1 MTEQKITWS
10 HSSLKDY
17 EGCARRYHEVKVL
30 KKFPFQET
38 EQTRYGKD
46 LHLAAELYVKEG
58 TPIPEHFAFVKPVLD
73 ALLAKPGRKFAEYE
87 MALTEEL
94 NPVAFNSPN
103 RWVRGIADLIIV
115 NDDNYTAR
123 IIDYK
128 TGNDKYPDRD
138 QLVLMSLMVFAHFPH
153 IKHVKSALLFVV
165 KNSMVTHEMG
175 LEDVEPAWWQY
186 RERIAK
192 FNASHAHD
200 VWNPNRTPLCGWCPV
215 TNCEFHPRH

>member
-1 MTEQKITWS
+1 MEQKITWS
-10 HSSLKDY
+10 HSALKSY
-17 EGCARRYHEVKVL
+17 EGCARRYHEVTVL
-30 KKFPFQET
+30 KNHPFQDT
-38 EQTRYGKD
+38 DQTRYGKD

-58 TPIPEHFAFVKPVLD
+58 TPIPEQFAFVKPVLD
-73 ALLAKPGRKFAEYE
+73 ALLAKPGRKFAELE

-94 NPVAFNSPN
+94 NPVGFDSPN
-103 RWVRGIADLIIV
+103 RWVRGIADLVIV

-123 IIDYK
+123 IVDYK

-138 QLVLMSLMVFAHFPH
+138 QLILMSLMVFAHFPH

-175 LEDVEPAWWQY
+175 LEDIEPAWWQY
-186 RERIAK
+186 RERVAK
-192 FNASHAHD
+192 LNASYAHD

>member
-1 MTEQKITWS
+1 MEEKITWS
-10 HSSLKDY
+10 HSALKSY
-17 EGCARRYHEVKVL
+17 EGCARRYHEVTVL
-30 KKFPFQET
+30 KNHPFQDT
-38 EQTRYGKD
+38 DQTRYGKD

-58 TPIPEHFAFVKPVLD
+58 TPIPEHFAFVKPILD
-73 ALLAKPGRKFAEYE
+73 ALIAKPGRKFAELE

-103 RWVRGIADLIIV
+103 RWVRGIADLVIV

-138 QLVLMSLMVFAHFPH
+138 QLILMSLMVFAHFPH

-175 LEDVEPAWWQY
+175 LEDIEPAWWQY
-186 RERIAK
+186 RQRIAK
-192 FNASHAHD
+192 LNASYAHD

>member
-1 MTEQKITWS
+1 MEKKITWS
-10 HSSLKDY
+10 HSALKDY
-17 EGCARRYHEVKVL
+17 EGCARRFHEVKVL
-30 KKFPFQET
+30 NNHPFQDT

-73 ALLAKPGRKFAEYE
+73 ALIAKPGRKFAEYE
-87 MALTEEL
+87 MALTEDL
-94 NPVAFNSPN
+94 TPVAFNSPN

-186 RERIAK
+186 RERVAK
-192 FNASHAHD
+192 LNASYAHD

>member
-1 MTEQKITWS
+1 MEKKITWS

-17 EGCARRYHEVKVL
+17 EGCARRFHEVKVL
-30 KKFPFQET
+30 NRFPFQET

-46 LHLAAELYVKEG
+46 LHLAAEMYVKEG

-87 MALTEEL
+87 MALTEDL

-153 IKHVKSALLFVV
+153 VKHVKSALLFVV

-186 RERIAK
+186 RERVAK
-192 FNASHAHD
+192 LNASHAHD

>member
-1 MTEQKITWS
+1 MEKKITWS

-17 EGCARRYHEVKVL
+17 EGCARRFHEVKVL
-30 KKFPFQET
+30 NNYPFQET

-94 NPVAFNSPN
+94 HPVAFNSPN

-123 IIDYK
+123 IVDYK

-175 LEDVEPAWWQY
+175 LEDIEPAWWQY

-200 VWNPNRTPLCGWCPV
+200 VWNPNRTPLCRL
-215 TNCEFHPRH
+215 NIF

>member
-1 MTEQKITWS
+1 MEEKITWS

-17 EGCARRYHEVKVL
+17 EGCARRYHEVKIL

-138 QLVLMSLMVFAHFPH
+138 QLILMSLMVFAHFPH

-186 RERIAK
+186 RERVAK
-192 FNASHAHD
+192 LNASYAHD

>member
-1 MTEQKITWS
+1 MEEKITWS
-10 HSSLKDY
+10 HSALKDY

-30 KKFPFQET
+30 NKFPFQDT

-58 TPIPEHFAFVKPVLD
+58 TPIPEHFAFIKPVLD
-73 ALLAKPGRKFAEYE
+73 ALLAKSGRKFAELE

-103 RWVRGIADLIIV
+103 RWVRGIADLVIV

-123 IIDYK
+123 IVDYK

-138 QLVLMSLMVFAHFPH
+138 QLILMSLMVFAHFPH

-175 LEDVEPAWWQY
+175 LEDIEPAWWQY
-186 RERIAK
+186 RQRIAK
-192 FNASHAHD
+192 LNASYAHD

>member
-1 MTEQKITWS
+1 MEEKITWS
-10 HSSLKDY
+10 HSALKDY

-30 KKFPFQET
+30 NRFPFQDT

-58 TPIPEHFAFVKPVLD
+58 TPIPEHFAFIKPVLD
-73 ALLAKPGRKFAEYE
+73 ALLAKSGRKFAEYE
-87 MALTEEL
+87 MALTEDL

-123 IIDYK
+123 IVDYK

-138 QLVLMSLMVFAHFPH
+138 QLILMSLMVFAHFPH

-175 LEDVEPAWWQY
+175 LEDIEPAWWQY
-186 RERIAK
+186 RQRIAK
-192 FNASHAHD
+192 LNASYAHD

>member
-1 MTEQKITWS
+1 MEEKITWS
-10 HSSLKDY
+10 HSALKSY
-17 EGCARRYHEVKVL
+17 EGCARRYHEVTVL
-30 KKFPFQET
+30 KNYPFQDT
-38 EQTRYGKD
+38 DQTRYGKD

-58 TPIPEHFAFVKPVLD
+58 TPIPEQFAFVKPVLD
-73 ALLAKPGRKFAEYE
+73 ALLAKPGRKFAELE

-94 NPVAFNSPN
+94 NPVGFDSPN
-103 RWVRGIADLIIV
+103 RWVRGIADLVIV

-123 IIDYK
+123 IVDYK

-138 QLVLMSLMVFAHFPH
+138 QLILMSLMVFAHFPH

-175 LEDVEPAWWQY
+175 LEDIEPAWWQY
-186 RERIAK
+186 RERVAK
-192 FNASHAHD
+192 LNASHAHD